1 MDICLWWWQFSA
13 ESNREKWVTKFQI
26 GLPVTCQGENTA
38 NSLYISTTN
47 LTFMCPCI
55 VTIIVIVD
63 QQDATIL
70 IYLFIYL
77 FILFIYLLLGINKS
91 IKIVASCWSR
101 IQFHNTM
108 VKYPTE
114 HYTAL
119 REAERNP
126 LLERWFVPWFIDLG
140 EAYLQ
145 VVDPES
151 RCLTVLA
158 WHYQDV
164 IHVSSSTT

>member
-1 MDICLWWWQFSA
+1 MSDKIP
-13 ESNREKWVTKFQI
+13 NR
-26 GLPVTCQGENTA
+26 PTCNMSGGEH
-38 NSLYISTTN
+38 SE
-47 LTFMCPCI
+47 F
-55 VTIIVIVD
+55 VIHFNNKLDVHVSVHCYHNCNCWPTRCNYFD
-63 QQDATIL
+63 
-70 IYLFIYL
+70 LFIYL